1 MCAFINI
8 SQQKLVSGQVE
19 VGPFLCAKRKCLY
32 PYFFEDTFILDNT
45 DQCLKLE
52 PRTDP

>member
-19 VGPFLCAKRKCLY
+19 VDTNLPTKRKCLY
-32 PYFFEDTFILDNT
+32 TLFFMDTFVIDNT
-45 DQCLKLE
+45 DQFMKLVL
-52 PRTDP
+52 